1 MTFYVENE
9 TDAVFDFEIEELLSR
24 LIGAAAS
31 YEQCPYEVEV
41 NVSITDE
48 EGIRAY
54 NKEYRGIDSATD
66 VLSFPAVDYDTPSD
80 FSYVDREPAGYLN
93 PDTQELMLGD
103 IVLCEERIRSQ
114 AAQYGHSEL
123 REFAFLVIHSMLHLF
138 GYDHMEP
145 QEEKEMFARQEEIL
159 GRLGIAR

>member
-9 TDAVFDFEIEELLSR
+9 TDAVFDFEIDKLLER
-24 LIGAAAS
+24 LIGAATA

-48 EGIRAY
+48 DGIRAY

-80 FSYVDREPAGYLN
+80 FSYVEGEPSCYLN
-93 PDTQELMLGD
+93 PDTQELVLGD

-114 AAQYGHSEL
+114 AAEYGHSEL
-123 REFAFLVIHSMLHLF
+123 REFAFLVTHSMLHLF

-145 QEEKEMFARQEEIL
+145 QEEKEMFRRQEEIL
-159 GRLGIAR
+159 QGLGITR